1 MSAVRTAAP
10 ASSLGLSDLSTS
22 EQKDKAEELASFPPP
37 QSPASGS
44 PETGVIGASLLK
56 VRGPKRIGV
65 VVHSLIKQLGF
76 SGTSCQG
83 VGAASD
89 HKSRYFDNVRL
100 NVCRLF
106 LSLDYFLL
114 FIGPGL

>member
-1 MSAVRTAAP
+1 M
-10 ASSLGLSDLSTS
+10 
-22 EQKDKAEELASFPPP
+22 
-37 QSPASGS
+37 
-44 PETGVIGASLLK
+44 IGASLLK

-65 VVHSLIKQLGF
+65 VVYSLIKQLGF
-76 SGTSCQG
+76 SGIGCQG

-100 NVCRLF
+100 KVCRLF

-114 FIGPGL
+114 FTGPGL